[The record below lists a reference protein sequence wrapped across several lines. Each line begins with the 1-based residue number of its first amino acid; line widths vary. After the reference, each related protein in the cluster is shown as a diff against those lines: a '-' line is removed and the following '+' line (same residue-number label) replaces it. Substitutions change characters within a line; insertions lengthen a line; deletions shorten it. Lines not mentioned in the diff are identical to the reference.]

1 MPRSKNSSGSIPPK
15 YKKKRTSRLSRS
27 ASVRAFILLWRAVVA
42 GNVTWPC
49 CACLVSHPWQ
59 LVPYDALGLGWDG
72 ANNLASS
79 RLESWALDDSSV
91 EWKFNLLDKREE
103 TIAERFKIV
112 LAEKPNV
119 QEAAERSRNRK
130 QFSCCCCCSHI
141 NSHNQVR
148 GHRTG
153 SSHSGAEEYPSEK
166 HKQPRVVHAYITA
179 DAIHASTRNM

>member
-1 MPRSKNSSGSIPPK
+1 MICQDPIIALAYTAQNTRKGALLACLAQRPPA
-15 YKKKRTSRLSRS
+15 RLYCGGQ
-27 ASVRAFILLWRAVVA
+27 LLQATLP
-42 GNVTWPC
+42 GPC
-49 CACLVSHPWQ
+49 RACLVSHLWQ
-59 LVPYDALGLGWDG
+59 LVPYAALGLERDG

-91 EWKFNLLDKREE
+91 EWKFNLLDKKEE
-103 TIAERFKIV
+103 TIAKRFKIV

-130 QFSCCCCCSHI
+130 YFSCCCCCCCSHT

-153 SSHSGAEEYPSEK
+153 SSHSGAEEYLGK
-166 HKQPRVVHAYITA
+166 NTKNLRW
-179 DAIHASTRNM
+179 